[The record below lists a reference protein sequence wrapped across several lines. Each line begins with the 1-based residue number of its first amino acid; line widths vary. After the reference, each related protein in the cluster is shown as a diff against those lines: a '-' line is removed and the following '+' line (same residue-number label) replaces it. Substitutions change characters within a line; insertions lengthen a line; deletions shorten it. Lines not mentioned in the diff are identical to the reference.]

1 MRPSDEIENVVKKMS
16 FKAGLEMD
24 RNLWAETSKARNEFH
39 KTILATGQHN
49 IGRTIMKSPI
59 VKFAA
64 AAVII
69 IACVIGLSLWR
80 TTGSGIALADVLT
93 RIEQITAYTYQVH
106 STMTREQTTE
116 ESTNTLLISQ
126 EYGIKMT
133 SKTSDPNNG
142 DIQGGETYLL
152 PKKNSIIFINHKEKK
167 YVPVKYDGGQLDF
180 YKEEYNDP
188 HTIIKQILSCDH
200 ISLGQSVVEG
210 VTVEGFQTTDLT
222 YEGGFLGQSDFT
234 GECQKVDVKLW
245 VDVKTFLPVRLE
257 EDIVTKI
264 GIHTHEISSDFQWNI
279 VVNAADFEPNIPD
292 DYTSPIGDLIVPATN
307 EENAIKGLRLYE
319 DLVGKYPV
327 ILDMKT
333 MDEAFEEEV
342 SKLIGNKDSYEG
354 LSDDEK
360 TRITSKKML
369 LDAPLLFYEQLLDN
383 KKNPMYCGDAVGPE
397 DTDKAL
403 LRWKL
408 DGDQYRIIYG
418 DLHVET
424 VTLERLAELEKVVS
438 K

>member
-1 MRPSDEIENVVKKMS
+1 MKSEKETERIIKEFYISATS
-16 FKAGLEMD
+16 EMD
-24 RNLWAETSKARNEFH
+24 IKIYDDFSKVMKKRKH
-39 KTILATGQHN
+39 TKLVLMQPYIW
-49 IGRTIMKSPI
+49 RKIMKSPAT
-59 VKFAA
+59 KLAT

-69 IACVIGLSLWR
+69 TACVIGVSLWK
-80 TTGSGIALADVLT
+80 TTGSGIALADVLA
-93 RIEQITAYTYQVH
+93 RIEQITAYSYQVH

-133 SKTSDPNNG
+133 SKTVDPNNG

-152 PKKNSIIFINHKEKK
+152 PKKNSIIFINHKGKK

-188 HTIIKQILSCDH
+188 HTIIKQILGCDH
-200 ISLGQSVVEG
+200 ISLGQSVVDG
-210 VTVEGFQTTDLT
+210 ITVEGFQTTDLT
-222 YEGGFLGQSDFT
+222 YEGGFLGQSDFI
-234 GECQKVDVKLW
+234 GEYQKVDVKLW
-245 VDVKTFLPVRLE
+245 VDVKTFLPIRLE
-257 EDIVTKI
+257 EDIATKK
-264 GIHTHEISSDFQWNI
+264 GIQTHEISSDFQWNI

-292 DYTSPIGDLIVPATN
+292 DYTSPIGDVIVPSVN
-307 EENAIKGLRLYE
+307 EENAIRGLRLYE

-342 SKLIGNKDSYEG
+342 SKLIGDKDSYEG

-369 LDAPLLFYEQLLDN
+369 LDAPLLFYEELLDN
-383 KKNPMYCGDAVGPE
+383 KKDPMYCGDAVRPE
-397 DTDKAL
+397 DTDKVL
-403 LRWKL
+403 MRWKL
-408 DGDQYRIIYG
+408 DDNQYRIIFG
-418 DLHVET
+418 DLSIKT
-424 VTLERLAELEKVVS
+424 VTSEELAELEVGKQ
-438 K
+438 

>member
-1 MRPSDEIENVVKKMS
+1 MRPTDNINDLIKKLRL
-16 FKAGLEMD
+16 KASTDLD
-24 RNLWAETSKARNEFH
+24 KRVHDDISKALSESD
-39 KTILATGQHN
+39 KTKSAIIQPN
-49 IGRTIMKSPI
+49 MWSTIMKSPI
-59 VKFAA
+59 TKIAA

-69 IACVIGLSLWR
+69 TAGVIGLSLWR
-80 TTGSGIALADVLT
+80 TTGSGIVLAEVLE

-133 SKTSDPNNG
+133 SKTADPNNG

-188 HTIIKQILSCDH
+188 HTIIKQILGCDH
-200 ISLGQSVVEG
+200 ISLGQSVVDG
-210 VTVEGFQTTDLT
+210 TTVEGFQTTDLT
-222 YEGGFLGQSDFT
+222 YEGGFLGQSDFI
-234 GECQKVDVKLW
+234 GEYQKVDVKLW
-245 VDVKTFLPVRLE
+245 VDVKTFLPIRLE
-257 EDIVTKI
+257 EDVVTGK
-264 GIHTHEISSDFQWNI
+264 GMQTHEISSDFRWNI
-279 VVNAADFEPNIPD
+279 VINPADFEPNIPD
-292 DYTSPIGDLIVPATN
+292 DYTSPIGDVIVPVTN
-307 EENAIKGLRLYE
+307 EENAVKGLRLYG

-327 ILDMKT
+327 SLDMKT
-333 MDEAFEEEV
+333 MDGAYEEEV
-342 SKLIGNKDSYEG
+342 LKLIGYDDSYEG

-360 TRITSKKML
+360 TRITSRRML
-369 LDAPLLFYEQLLDN
+369 LDALLLFYEELLDN
-383 KKNPMYCGDAVGPE
+383 KKGPMYYGESVGP
-397 DTDKAL
+397 DDADKVL

-408 DGDQYRIIYG
+408 DVGRYRIIFG
-418 DLHVET
+418 DLSAKTAPADELT
-424 VTLERLAELEKVVS
+424 ELEKLSS